1 MAFKQILD
9 TDLNNVFEMVGKK
22 WFLLAAGNS
31 ADHNMMTCSWGGL
44 GVLWEKDVSFVF
56 VRPSRHTFGYVE
68 NELKYTINI
77 FDEEYRQ
84 ALNFCG
90 SHSGRDCDKAQEAG
104 LTPIDLDG
112 SVAFEE
118 ASVVLVCEKVYF
130 DDIKPEQF
138 LEYNIR
144 KNYPHGDY
152 HRMYVGEIKAVYKKD

>member
-9 TDLNNVFEMVGKK
+9 SDFNSVFETVGKN
-22 WFLLAAGNS
+22 WFLLAAGNA

-68 NELKYTINI
+68 NELKYTINL

-84 ALNFCG
+84 ALSFCG

-104 LTPIDLDG
+104 LTPVDLDG
-112 SVAFEE
+112 TVAFEE
-118 ASVVLVCEKVYF
+118 AKTVLVCEKVYF
-130 DDIKPEQF
+130 DDIMPEQF

-152 HRMYVGEIKAVYKKD
+152 HRMYIGEIKAVYTKE